1 MASLR
6 KHFSIKSK
14 KTSTIYNNFLT
25 KLSQF
30 ADREVNGSLKKMTIP
45 IKKGITFEDLPGII
59 YLHTLL
65 HGSQEYKKFRHAVID
80 EAQDYGVFNFYAL
93 KKALPNCTFSIFGDL
108 AQSIYDYRSI
118 DSWEEVEKACFN
130 NKCNVD
136 YLLKSYRT
144 TIEIMEQANQILDY
158 LNMKVSEPVIRHGE
172 DVRYTLYDPSNIQ
185 LLKSKIEGLIAQNF
199 SSIAVISRTEE
210 EANQIAV
217 NLQQLGVN
225 ISYINMNNSV
235 YEGGI
240 CSISS
245 QCSKGL
251 EFDAVIIANVSEK
264 TYSSDNNTDLK
275 NLYVSMT
282 RALHDLEILYQE
294 PITKPLARSLYRK

>member
-1 MASLR
+1 MND
-6 KHFSIKSK
+6 I
-14 KTSTIYNNFLT
+14 
-25 KLSQF
+25 
-30 ADREVNGSLKKMTIP
+30 
-45 IKKGITFEDLPGII
+45 
-59 YLHTLL
+59 
-65 HGSQEYKKFRHAVID
+65 
-80 EAQDYGVFNFYAL
+80 
-93 KKALPNCTFSIFGDL
+93 
-108 AQSIYDYRSI
+108 
-118 DSWEEVEKACFN
+118 
-130 NKCNVD
+130 CND
-136 YLLKSYRT
+136 T
-144 TIEIMEQANQILDY
+144 NILDY

-172 DVRYTLYDPSNIQ
+172 DVRYTLYNPNDIQ
-185 LLKSKIEGLIAQNF
+185 LLKNKIEGLIAQNF

-217 NLQQLGVN
+217 KLQQLGVN

>member
-1 MASLR
+1 MPS
-6 KHFSIKSK
+6 
-14 KTSTIYNNFLT
+14 
-25 KLSQF
+25 
-30 ADREVNGSLKKMTIP
+30 
-45 IKKGITFEDLPGII
+45 
-59 YLHTLL
+59 
-65 HGSQEYKKFRHAVID
+65 
-80 EAQDYGVFNFYAL
+80 
-93 KKALPNCTFSIFGDL
+93 CTFSIFGDL

-118 DSWEEVEKACFN
+118 DNWEEVEKACFN

-172 DVRYTLYDPSNIQ
+172 DVRYTLYNPNDIQ
-185 LLKSKIEGLIAQNF
+185 LLKNKIEVLVAQNF

-210 EANQIAV
+210 EANQIAMK
-217 NLQQLGVN
+217 LQQLGVN

-264 TYSSDNNTDLK
+264 TYSSENNTDLK

-282 RALHDLEILYQE
+282 RALHGLEILYQE